1 MTIAA
6 FAPPLPRARPPAALL
21 LPYPRTFFLGGGSY
35 DSSSGYLTAFV
46 FPVGVG
52 GLATYGLQTDVLY
65 LSLKNRTSIQE
76 RCEPFPRD
84 LVPSTFRLGR
94 IRLRHPSAAL
104 PSVLVGGRLGV
115 YEVLAL

>member
-1 MTIAA
+1 
-6 FAPPLPRARPPAALL
+6 RPPAALL

-52 GLATYGLQTDVLY
+52 GLATYGLQTDGVLY

-84 LVPSTFRLGR
+84 LVPSTFPLRR
-94 IRLRHPSAAL
+94 IRFRHPYAAP
-104 PSVLVGGRLGV
+104 PSVLAGGRLV
-115 YEVLAL
+115 R